1 MALKVV
7 IRYIFF
13 TVLATVSTGILAQE
27 RVPLGIHYQAVA
39 RDNYGNELINRKIS
53 VKFSIISGDPLGT
66 TVFQELHQDIYTS
79 KFGVFSLIIG
89 HGVSTGGASC
99 TTLSQVAWE
108 TASHFL
114 KVEVKFDNDFMDMG
128 TMQFLAVPYALYAQ
142 RSLEPGPEGPKG
154 DQGPKG
160 EPGNPASDNQ
170 TLSFDGSNLTIS
182 STNSTVNMT
191 NLLQNLEVSNDGTG
205 GYNLALTRGNT
216 INLATIEKDGDP
228 TNEIQ
233 DLVISDDKIKI
244 SKNTSATE
252 WPLTKYLDN
261 TDSQALT
268 YDAANRIIGIS
279 GNAGT
284 INLSELKNDADFSV
298 TNEIQDLQ
306 VNSNIL
312 TITGKSGATPI
323 DLNKYLDDTD
333 NQNLTY
339 NESANSLSI
348 DGGNSVTLGSMVAF
362 RAKKTISE
370 TVTSYMT
377 DYDFITGAPIYN
389 DGNAFEYTTG
399 EFTAPVA
406 GIYTFDVSYTA
417 SGGAESR
424 ALKIFLNGS
433 LFEILN
439 SGITPGSSITRSI
452 TMKLAAGNKVKLM
465 INVGTGF
472 ETGTGAF
479 SGSKVN

>member
-1 MALKVV
+1 MASQLVKRCL
-7 IRYIFF
+7 IIAA
-13 TVLATVSTGILAQE
+13 LIMINAGIMAQE
-27 RVPLGIHYQAVA
+27 SVPLGIHYQAVA
-39 RDNYGNELINRKIS
+39 RDNYGNELVNKKIS

-89 HGVSTGGASC
+89 HGVATGGASC
-99 TTLSQVAWE
+99 TTLSQIAWE
-108 TASHFL
+108 TANHYL

-142 RSLEPGPEGPKG
+142 KSLEPGPAGPKG
-154 DQGPKG
+154 DQGEKG
-160 EPGNPASDNQ
+160 VPGDPASDNQ

-182 STNSTVNMT
+182 GTNSTVNMT

-233 DLVISDDKIKI
+233 DLVITNDKIKI
-244 SKNTSATE
+244 TKNASATE

-261 TDSQALT
+261 TDKQELA
-268 YDAANRIIGIS
+268 YDAANRILSIS
-279 GNAGT
+279 GGTAT
-284 INLSELKNDADFSV
+284 INLSELKNDADASV

-312 TITGKSGATPI
+312 SITGKTGATPI

-333 NQNLTY
+333 DQQLTY
-339 NESANSLSI
+339 VESTNSLSI

-362 RAKKTISE
+362 RAKKTN
-370 TVTSYMT
+370 TTSATMPLSNVN
-377 DYDFITGAPIYN
+377 FIPNEIEYN
-389 DGNAFEYTTG
+389 DGDDLNSTTG
-399 EFTAPVA
+399 IFTAVFT
-406 GIYTFDVSYTA
+406 GIYTFDVKYVAPS
-417 SGGAESR
+417 SGDGRMLTLYKNGNPYEVLGTSISSGSTLFRTLTIKLLATESVN
-424 ALKIFLNGS
+424 L
-433 LFEILN
+433 
-439 SGITPGSSITRSI
+439 
-452 TMKLAAGNKVKLM
+452 V
-465 INVGTGF
+465 VY
-472 ETGTGAF
+472 TGTARKLF
-479 SGSKVN
+479 QHL